1 MGELINLDDYRAVKE
16 EAQEDISEQ
25 EANWIMQQIL
35 TQVVFHIRKEKAQ
48 QMIDEIMS
56 QIEFQEE

>member
-56 QIEFQEE
+56 QIEFEEE